1 VPFEISLDALILKA
15 AADVDV
21 QGFGAGFLL
30 QVSKLEAL
38 ILHQTLPR
46 GPSLEMTPPYS
57 WRLIVHHVSV
67 ETLLL

>member
-1 VPFEISLDALILKA
+1 MPFETSLDALILKA
-15 AADVDV
+15 AAGVDV

-38 ILHQTLPR
+38 ILHQTSTR
-46 GPSLEMTPPYS
+46 GPSLEMTPPCS